1 MKYLGYVAA
10 AYAVFFVFLLWDFLV
25 PWLRARKLI
34 RAARLRAIR
43 AASRPN
49 TSGTP

>member
-1 MKYLGYVAA
+1 MNYLGYVVA

-25 PWLRARKLI
+25 PWLRARKI
-34 RAARLRAIR
+34 VRAARLRAIR
-43 AASRPN
+43 ATSRPP